1 MSVEKKWLRIRG
13 AKLLPNELHILNQ
26 HLVIFNVAAPSGRA
40 SVPAQIHCANT
51 ITARHEMAGDMEI
64 TGRMLAHTVQK
75 QNTPAHDRIF
85 LRRNATQKQGGAIRC
100 TKPLFFKG
108 KSRNF
113 HRNQCSV
120 IDRNGLY
127 LARLFI
133 HSGMHFPRK
142 RDTAFTLIEL
152 LVVIAILAIL
162 MSLLIP
168 VTTSVKNT
176 ARKTQALNDIKQITT
191 AVKAYYTEYSKYPL
205 DTADQGHD
213 YTFTQTSNQDNLM
226 DVLRASGRSGSWD
239 ATTGENLN
247 PRRQVFLS
255 ANYTKNLTNPAGGI
269 VPTNATKFQN
279 QYVDPWGMPYN
290 IRVDGNYDNVVANPY
305 ATNAGPASLTIDVI
319 GWSFG
324 IDKASTSNVQPK
336 DPTTGSG
343 DLKVGTAADDVVS
356 WQ

>member
-1 MSVEKKWLRIRG
+1 
-13 AKLLPNELHILNQ
+13 
-26 HLVIFNVAAPSGRA
+26 
-40 SVPAQIHCANT
+40 
-51 ITARHEMAGDMEI
+51 
-64 TGRMLAHTVQK
+64 
-75 QNTPAHDRIF
+75 
-85 LRRNATQKQGGAIRC
+85 
-100 TKPLFFKG
+100 
-108 KSRNF
+108 
-113 HRNQCSV
+113 
-120 IDRNGLY
+120 
-127 LARLFI
+127 
-133 HSGMHFPRK
+133 MHFPRK

-168 VTTSVKNT
+168 VTTSVKNA
-176 ARKTQALNDIKQITT
+176 ARKTQALNDIKQITS
-191 AVKAYYTEYSKYPL
+191 AVKSYYTEYSRYPL
-205 DTADQGHD
+205 DSGDQGHD
-213 YTFTQTSNQDNLM
+213 TTFTQTSNQDNLM
-226 DVLRASGRSGSWD
+226 DVLRASGRRGSWD
-239 ATTGENLN
+239 DPAGTDNLN

-269 VPTNATKFQN
+269 VPANAAKFQN
-279 QYVDPWGMPYN
+279 QYVDPWGTPYV

-305 ATNAGPASLTIDVI
+305 STNAGPASLNIDVI